1 MERIL
6 LSLKEICDKCASA
19 NVNIWGTVMNS
30 KLSIQTRCMRCG
42 TILSDIKKTITDPPI
57 KLAIDT

>member
-6 LSLKEICDKCASA
+6 LSLKEICDKCSST
-19 NVNIWGTVMNS
+19 NINIWGTAMNG